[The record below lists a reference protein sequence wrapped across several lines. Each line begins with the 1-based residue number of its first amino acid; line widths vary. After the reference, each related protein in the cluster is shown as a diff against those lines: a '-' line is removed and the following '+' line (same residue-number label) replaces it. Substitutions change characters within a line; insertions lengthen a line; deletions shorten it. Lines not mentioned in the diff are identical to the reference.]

1 MPVIRYINSNVLDV
15 MKPSEQME
23 KLIAK
28 RDKKKYLPT
37 QEEMKAVKVANKEEA
52 EQLRKERI
60 QKIRRTA
67 ELLGIQ
73 LKKRAKGP
81 NPLAV
86 QKKKVKKE

>member
-1 MPVIRYINSNVLDV
+1 MLRYVNTNVLDL

-28 RDKKKYLPT
+28 KDKKKYLPT
-37 QEEMKAVKVANKEEA
+37 QEEMKAVKVVEREES
-52 EQLRKERI
+52 EKRRKESILR
-60 QKIRRTA
+60 IRRAA

-81 NPLAV
+81 NPLSNL
-86 QKKKVKKE
+86 KKKVKKD

>member
-1 MPVIRYINSNVLDV
+1 MLRYINSNVLDV

-28 RDKKKYLPT
+28 KDKKKYLPT
-37 QEEMKAVKVANKEEA
+37 QEEMKAVKAANKEEA
-52 EQLRKERI
+52 EELKKERI
-60 QKIRRTA
+60 LKIRRTA

-81 NPLAV
+81 NPLSV
-86 QKKKVKKE
+86 QTKKVKKD